1 MSRGEKTAL
10 IAGLAV
16 AAVFLALGFTE
27 SGQGIR
33 ADVQGDLELGAGG
46 QYSDRPHIC
55 QPADMARRVVGPH
68 PLYTR
73 PARAGQ
79 ARALLAA
86 GGWSWYLNPPSE
98 V

>member
-1 MSRGEKTAL
+1 MSRGEKTAVMV
-10 IAGLAV
+10 ALAV
-16 AAVFLALGFTE
+16 AGVFLALGFTE
-27 SGQGIR
+27 SGQGVK

-46 QYSDRPHIC
+46 DYDDRSHIC
-55 QPADMARRVVGPH
+55 QPSDMARRIVGRH

-73 PARAGQ
+73 PERAGQ

-86 GGWSWYLNPPSE
+86 GGWPWYLNPPSE